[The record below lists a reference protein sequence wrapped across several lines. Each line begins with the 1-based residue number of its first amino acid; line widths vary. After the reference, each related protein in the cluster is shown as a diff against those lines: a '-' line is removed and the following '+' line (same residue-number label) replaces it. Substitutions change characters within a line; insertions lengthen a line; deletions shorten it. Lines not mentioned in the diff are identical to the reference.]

1 MLLTQPED
9 LKQDIKFQGLI
20 YGQPG
25 IGKSTLALSSPNPVM
40 VDAEKGIKRV
50 EARFRVPSLQ
60 VETYEQILE
69 LLNSP
74 EISPFETV
82 VFDSMGKVLELMEPY
97 LIKQNPKNAQS
108 NGALALAGYKARKI
122 EFNNLLK
129 LVRRLNKSILFVAH
143 EKEEKSGE
151 EKIIRPDVAGS
162 SGAEL
167 IKDLDFVGYMEA
179 KGTKR
184 TISFFPTEKYYAKN
198 SLQLDEVIEVP
209 DTKNGNTFI
218 SERIVNMT
226 KEKMAQQAELISQ
239 YNRVI
244 ASGEQI
250 IDTTQNPNEAIEKLA
265 LLNEIWDS
273 KKRLFKALKANAK
286 NLGFEYKNK
295 EFIKIEQTEQDNEEA
310 ICNTDSVK

>member
-1 MLLTQPED
+1 MLLTQPEE
-9 LKQDIKFQGLI
+9 LKQDLKFQGLI

-25 IGKSTLALSSPNPVM
+25 IGKSTLALSAPNPVM
-40 VDAEKGIKRV
+40 VDAEKGMKRV
-50 EARFRVPSLQ
+50 EARLRVPSLQ
-60 VETYEQILE
+60 VESYEQILE
-69 LLNSP
+69 LLKSP
-74 EISPFETV
+74 EIAPFETV
-82 VFDSMGKVLELMEPY
+82 VFDTMGRVLELMEPY

-108 NGALALAGYKARKI
+108 NGALSLGGYKARKI

-143 EKEEKSGE
+143 EKEEKTGE
-151 EKIIRPDVAGS
+151 DKIVRPDVAGS

-209 DTKNGNTFI
+209 DTKDGNTFI

-226 KEKMAQQAELISQ
+226 KEKMERQAELITQ
-239 YNRVI
+239 YNEVL
-244 ASGEQI
+244 AKGEQI
-250 IDTTQNPNEAIEKLA
+250 ILNMQCPNEAIKQLGE
-265 LLNEIWDS
+265 LNEVWDS
-273 KKRLFKALKANAK
+273 KKRLFKSLKEEAK
-286 NLGFEYKNK
+286 KLGYEYKNK
-295 EFIKIEQTEQDNEEA
+295 AFIIVEQQNEEVIPNA
-310 ICNTDSVK
+310 DTIK

>member
-1 MLLTQPED
+1 MLLTQPEE
-9 LKQDIKFQGLI
+9 LKQDLKFQGLI

-25 IGKSTLALSSPNPVM
+25 IGKSTLALSAPNPVM
-40 VDAEKGIKRV
+40 VDAEKGMKRV
-50 EARFRVPSLQ
+50 EARLRVPSLQ
-60 VETYEQILE
+60 VESYEQILE
-69 LLNSP
+69 LLKSP
-74 EISPFETV
+74 EIAPFETV
-82 VFDSMGKVLELMEPY
+82 VFDTMGRVLELMEPY

-108 NGALALAGYKARKI
+108 NGALSLGGYKARKI

-143 EKEEKSGE
+143 EKEEKTGE
-151 EKIIRPDVAGS
+151 DKIVRPDVAGS

-209 DTKNGNTFI
+209 DTKDGNTFI

-226 KEKMAQQAELISQ
+226 KEKMERQAELITQ
-239 YNRVI
+239 YNEVL
-244 ASGEQI
+244 AKGEQI
-250 IDTTQNPNEAIEKLA
+250 ILNMQCPNEAIKQLGELS
-265 LLNEIWDS
+265 EVWDS
-273 KKRLFKALKANAK
+273 KKRLFKSLKKKLK
-286 NLGFEYKNK
+286 N
-295 EFIKIEQTEQDNEEA
+295 
-310 ICNTDSVK
+310 

>member
-1 MLLTQPED
+1 MLLTQPEE
-9 LKQDIKFQGLI
+9 LKQDVKFQGLI

-40 VDAEKGIKRV
+40 VDAEKGMKRV
-50 EARFRVPSLQ
+50 EARLRVPSLQ

-74 EISPFETV
+74 EIAPFETV
-82 VFDSMGKVLELMEPY
+82 VFDTMGRVLELMEPY
-97 LIKQNPKNAQS
+97 LIKQNPKNALS
-108 NGALALAGYKARKI
+108 NGALSLPGYKARKI

-143 EKEEKSGE
+143 EKEEKTGE
-151 EKIIRPDVAGS
+151 DKIVRPDVAGS
-162 SGAEL
+162 SGADL

-209 DTKNGNTFI
+209 DTKDGNVFI
-218 SERIVNMT
+218 SEKIVNMT
-226 KEKMAQQAELISQ
+226 KEKMERQAELVSQ
-239 YNRVI
+239 YNEVLGN
-244 ASGEQI
+244 GEEI
-250 IDTTQNPNEAIEKLA
+250 IKNMQDPNEAIKL
-265 LLNEIWDS
+265 LGELSEVWDS
-273 KKRLFKALKANAK
+273 KKRLFKTLKAEAQK
-286 NLGFEYKNK
+286 MGYEYKNK
-295 EFIKIEQTEQDNEEA
+295 VFIIVEQKEDETT
-310 ICNTDSVK
+310 IPNTDTSK